1 MSLRMAPSKTSS
13 PKKPPGPQVSPR
25 VGPRPLA
32 LHTAI
37 AATSWLSCAAVL
49 PNSKPGSPQKLALK
63 WHPSL
68 ALRANELENERLKHP
83 EAAFRTALG
92 LEIKRRLA
100 DFHDGLV
107 RYRKAA
113 YRRDV
118 PPAKIVWQEGTTTV
132 ADYAPDA
139 APDARAVLLVPS
151 LINRAYILD
160 LAADN
165 SLVRYLAAQG
175 FRPFL
180 VDWAA
185 PGDIE
190 RGFGLT
196 HYIDGRLAAIL
207 GCVEKIAG
215 AKGGKPAVLGYCMG
229 GLLALG
235 LAMRHQARLG
245 GLALLATPWDFHSE
259 RVDLA
264 QGIGEA
270 FEPWWPWI
278 DKVGELPVDVLQ
290 GLFAALDPFLAARKF
305 RALAGMPE
313 DNPKFNAFVA
323 LEDWLNDGVAL
334 AAPVARE
341 TLVGWYGE
349 NTPMRGRWSLGGR
362 AVLPQAIAVPSLCV
376 IPAQDRIVPPASAAA
391 LADRLAGCARLEPP
405 LGHIGMVVGGR
416 GRTELWAPL
425 AAWLAR
431 LPAHRVG
438 R

>member
-1 MSLRMAPSKTSS
+1 MAPSKTSS
-13 PKKPPGPQVSPR
+13 AKNLPPPKLPR

-32 LHTAI
+32 LHATI
-37 AATSWLSCAAVL
+37 AATSWLSCAAAL
-49 PNSKPGSPQKLALK
+49 PNSKQNSPQKLPLQ
-63 WHPSL
+63 WHKSL
-68 ALRANELENERLKHP
+68 AQRASALESERLKHP

-92 LEIKRRLA
+92 REIKRRLA
-100 DFHDGLV
+100 AFHDGLV

-118 PPAKIVWQEGTTTV
+118 PAAAIAWQEGTTTLY
-132 ADYAPDA
+132 DYAPDA
-139 APDARAVLLVPS
+139 SAHARPVLLVPS

-160 LAADN
+160 LATDN
-165 SLVRYLAAQG
+165 SLVRFLAAQG

-185 PGDIE
+185 PGEIE
-190 RGFGLT
+190 RGFSLT
-196 HYIDGRLAAIL
+196 HYIDRRLAAML
-207 GCVEKIAG
+207 ACVEKTAG
-215 AKGGKPAVLGYCMG
+215 AAGGKPAVLGYCMG
-229 GLLALG
+229 GLLVLG
-235 LAMRHQARLG
+235 LALRQQQRLS
-245 GLALLATPWDFHSE
+245 GLALLATPWDFHTE

-290 GLFAALDPFLAARKF
+290 GLFTALDPFLAARKF
-305 RALAGMPE
+305 RALAGVSE
-313 DNPKFNAFVA
+313 DNPKFKAFVA

-349 NTPMRGRWSLGGR
+349 NNPMRGRWTLGGR
-362 AVLPQAIAVPSLCV
+362 AVLPQAIDLPSLCV
-376 IPAQDRIVPPASAAA
+376 IPAQDRIVPPASATA
-391 LADRLAGCARLEPP
+391 LADRLSKAERLTPP

-416 GRTELWAPL
+416 GRAELWAPL

-431 LPAHRVG
+431 LPATKPG